1 MSRTNHDER
10 QYMKKTYKA
19 ILFDMDGVLLDSEP
33 LFLRAINDAL
43 GEYGVDII
51 SDEENRS
58 FLIGTTIY
66 QTWDRIKS
74 VRKLDKSVEALISDY
89 EHHVLQIFGGTLDA
103 RPGVTALV
111 NFCQSKSI
119 PIAVASSSQHRWI
132 DLKLNA
138 IGLSGAFDSVMGGD
152 DVINGK
158 PDPEVYLRSAE
169 KVGQIAE
176 DCIAIEDSPVGIAS
190 AVASGAYTIA
200 VKTDST
206 LGLDVSA
213 AQVLLE
219 DLTHFDYQLLGD

>member
-1 MSRTNHDER
+1 M
-10 QYMKKTYKA
+10 
-19 ILFDMDGVLLDSEP
+19 
-33 LFLRAINDAL
+33 
-43 GEYGVDII
+43 
-51 SDEENRS
+51 
-58 FLIGTTIY
+58 
-66 QTWDRIKS
+66 
-74 VRKLDKSVEALISDY
+74 
-89 EHHVLQIFGGTLDA
+89 
-103 RPGVTALV
+103 
-111 NFCQSKSI
+111 
-119 PIAVASSSQHRWI
+119 
-132 DLKLNA
+132 
-138 IGLSGAFDSVMGGD
+138 SGAFDSVMGGD

-169 KVGQIAE
+169 KLGQIAE